1 MMLTFLEHLPAPVLE
16 VIAATLLIIVTDSVI
31 VIFVVL
37 LSETAC
43 RRIIRLVNAI
53 AQLNNKAIRA
63 GRHKRN

>member
-1 MMLTFLEHLPAPVLE
+1 MILTLLEHLPAPVLE
-16 VIAATLLIIVTDSVI
+16 VIAVTLLIIAIDSVI
-31 VIFVVL
+31 VIFAVL

-53 AQLNNKAIRA
+53 AQVNNKAMRA